1 MTVMEQAYEW
11 VNVAPEG
18 ASGPGF
24 SIGRTV
30 NALGVA
36 IPANLPVDIFTGGV
50 GNNIST
56 QPMVGI
62 LDFVVLE
69 YLACSP
75 HREGSVQLRINNTDY
90 FQDPADITN
99 NNRDINGISGMSS
112 PYPCGTQAGKSLPA
126 TPVGTTPDSLM
137 KSFTLEPPVYILP
150 GQTWSVLY
158 TNGLGII
165 GASAPGENETAVV
178 AVIIKYTLYHGTDAI
193 IANKLLEIGM
203 PVTPDN
209 AQWLRKQLRKGGEI
223 LWE

>member
-1 MTVMEQAYEW
+1 MTVREQAYEW
-11 VNVAPEG
+11 VSVAPNG
-18 ASGPGF
+18 TLGQGF

-30 NALGVA
+30 NAMPVA
-36 IPANLPVDIFTGGV
+36 IAANQPVDIFTGGI

-56 QPMVGI
+56 QPKVGI
-62 LDFVVLE
+62 LDFIVLE

-90 FQDPADITN
+90 FQDPDDITN
-99 NNRDINGISGMSS
+99 NNNINGISGISS
-112 PYPCGTQAGKSLPA
+112 PYPCGTQPGRLLPTTITGVSL
-126 TPVGTTPDSLM
+126 DSLI
-137 KSFTLEPPVYILP
+137 KSFDLEPPVYILP

-165 GASAPGENETAVV
+165 GEINPGENESAVV
-178 AVIIKYTLYHGTDAI
+178 AVIIKYTVYHGTDAL

-209 AQWLRKQLRKGGEI
+209 AQWLRKQLGKGGEV